1 MTWFLLYLLA
11 RMCFYILIYIFSMPG
26 TADLYFY
33 YQGTV
38 YTLENHCLIRL
49 RNSYQSFKYYLN
61 DIDIA
66 FRVLSSSHSIL
77 TTISVLLSSLSFG
90 SFLCNINKTFLWKI
104 KGGFVSIFF
113 HIFCLFFSQ
122 KLFFRGDIHTRI
134 KV

>member
-1 MTWFLLYLLA
+1 
-11 RMCFYILIYIFSMPG
+11 MPG

-77 TTISVLLSSLSFG
+77 KPYQYYFHHEVLG
-90 SFLCNINKTFLWKI
+90 
-104 KGGFVSIFF
+104 VSYVI
-113 HIFCLFFSQ
+113 LK
-122 KLFFRGDIHTRI
+122 KLFFERLKEVSFFFSKAIF
-134 KV
+134 K